1 MALQQWKVQEQAV
14 TEVLANELATLSM
27 VQRRTTRAVENDSH
41 GWLSVV
47 AIGRSAQARIRDQV
61 AA

>member
-27 VQRRTTRAVENDSH
+27 VRRRTTRAGGGDSH
-41 GWLSVV
+41 GWLSMV
-47 AIGRSAQARIRDQV
+47 AIGRSAQARVRNQV